1 MTYFLNISQKL
12 AILGAATMA
21 TWTFPTA
28 VHAHAVLT
36 EQTAL
41 AGSYYKGAVRIGHGC
56 EGSATSGVKLFIPS
70 GFEGAKPQPKTGWSL
85 KITKAKLA
93 EPYQSHGK
101 TVSEDVVAMEW
112 VASSKDAALPD
123 GAFDEFAFM
132 TKLPEKIGPVW
143 LRVLQ
148 TCEKG
153 QNDWAEI
160 PAAGTS
166 TKGMKYPAALLTLK
180 AEGTAGAPAGNAN
193 VAVSDAWVRPTVAG
207 QKATGAFLK
216 LVAKDNSKLLSV
228 STPIAGV
235 AEIHE
240 MKMEGN
246 VMKMAPIP
254 FLDLPAG
261 QVVELKPGGFHVMLM
276 DLKSPLEKGAKVPV
290 TLKFQDGKG
299 AKFQLDLTLDA
310 AMPSMPAGG
319 APAAGGH
326 QHQH

>member
-1 MTYFLNISQKL
+1 MMIYLNTSLKHALLGLAALSAMSTYSE
-12 AILGAATMA
+12 A
-21 TWTFPTA
+21 
-28 VHAHAVLT
+28 HAHAVLT
-36 EQTAL
+36 DQAAL
-41 AGSYYKGAVRIGHGC
+41 SGSYYKGAVRIGHGC
-56 EGSATSGVKLFIPS
+56 EGSATTGVKLFIPS

-132 TKLPEKIGPVW
+132 TKLPEKAGPVW

-160 PAAGTS
+160 PATGTS

-193 VAVSDAWVRPTVAG
+193 VAISDAWVRPTVTG

-216 LVAKDNSKLLSV
+216 LVAKENSKLLSV

-261 QVVELKPGGFHVMLM
+261 KVVELKPGGFHLMLM

-299 AKFQLDLTLDA
+299 AKFQIDLTLDA
-310 AMPSMPAGG
+310 AMPSMPAAG

-326 QHQH
+326 QHHH

>member
-1 MTYFLNISQKL
+1 MTYFFKIPQKL
-12 AILGAATMA
+12 AILGAATLA
-21 TWTFPTA
+21 TWAFPA
-28 VHAHAVLT
+28 AAHAHAVLT

-41 AGSYYKGAVRIGHGC
+41 AGSYFKGAVRIGHGC
-56 EGSATSGVKLFIPS
+56 EGSATTGVKLFIPS

-132 TKLPEKIGPVW
+132 TKLPEKAGPVW

-180 AEGTAGAPAGNAN
+180 AEGAAGAPGGNAN
-193 VAVSDAWVRPTVAG
+193 VAVSDAWVRPTVTG

-216 LVAKDNSKLLSV
+216 LVAKENSKLLSV

-261 QVVELKPGGFHVMLM
+261 KVVELKPGGFHLMLM
-276 DLKSPLEKGAKVPV
+276 DLKSPLEKGAKVPL
-290 TLKFQDGKG
+290 TLKFQDVKG
-299 AKFQLDLTLDA
+299 AKFQIDLTLDA

-319 APAAGGH
+319 ASPASGH

>member
-1 MTYFLNISQKL
+1 MTHFLNISQKL

-21 TWTFPTA
+21 TCAIPTA
-28 VHAHAVLT
+28 VNAHAVLT

-41 AGSYYKGAVRIGHGC
+41 TGSYYKGAVRIGHGC
-56 EGSATSGVKLFIPS
+56 EGAATTGVKLFIPS
-70 GFEGAKPQPKTGWSL
+70 GFEGAKPQPKTGWTI

-101 TVSEDVVAMEW
+101 TVSEDVVALEW
-112 VASSKDAALPD
+112 IASNKDAALPD
-123 GAFDEFAFM
+123 GVFDEFAFM
-132 TKLPEKIGPVW
+132 TKLPEKAGSVW

-160 PAAGTS
+160 PAAGAS

-180 AEGTAGAPAGNAN
+180 AEGSASAPEGNAN
-193 VAVSDAWVRPTVAG
+193 VAISDAWVRPTVTG

-240 MKMEGN
+240 MKMEGS
-246 VMKMAPIP
+246 VMKMAPIS

-261 QVVELKPGGFHVMLM
+261 KVVELKPGGFHLMLM
-276 DLKSPLEKGAKVPV
+276 DLKSPLEKGAKVPL
-290 TLKFQDGKG
+290 TLKFQDSKG
-299 AKFQLDLTLDA
+299 AKFQFDVMLEA
-310 AMPSMPAGG
+310 AMPSMPAVGS
-319 APAAGGH
+319 PTSGGH
-326 QHQH
+326 QHHH